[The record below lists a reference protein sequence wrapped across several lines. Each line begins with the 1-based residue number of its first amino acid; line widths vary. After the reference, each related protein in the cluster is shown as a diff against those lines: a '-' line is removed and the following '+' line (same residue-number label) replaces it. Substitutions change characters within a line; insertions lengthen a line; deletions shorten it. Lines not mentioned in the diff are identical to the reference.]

1 MKHALTK
8 THQWQIVK
16 NTLIGDCWMPIGW
29 HCSSPFGL
37 CTVQLYFFGSH
48 ILTIGTLGAVAWQN
62 DLDHGKTNGLLDWF
76 AFDENASSDHN
87 VVQWHATMMPC
98 YVVVLLQL
106 ADMATTI

>member
-1 MKHALTK
+1 M
-8 THQWQIVK
+8 
-16 NTLIGDCWMPIGW
+16 
-29 HCSSPFGL
+29 
-37 CTVQLYFFGSH
+37 
-48 ILTIGTLGAVAWQN
+48 TIGTLGAVAWQN